1 MAGQCEHVSCG
12 TKEKVWMPHY
22 YQGRECGLKPHP
34 YCTEC
39 GLVKNLSS
47 EKPRSIGFYV
57 NIITSLK
64 EDYRMAKAQIRLM
77 ALDMKNY
84 DIDDNYGMDRHQQE
98 ELFIKIV
105 QKYANVPDWVLRR
118 FF

>member
-1 MAGQCEHVSCG
+1 
-12 TKEKVWMPHY
+12 
-22 YQGRECGLKPHP
+22 
-34 YCTEC
+34 
-39 GLVKNLSS
+39 
-47 EKPRSIGFYV
+47 
-57 NIITSLK
+57 
-64 EDYRMAKAQIRLM
+64 MAKAQIRLM

>member
-1 MAGQCEHVSCG
+1 MADKCEHVSCG

-47 EKPRSIGFYV
+47 EKPRKIGFYV

-64 EDYRMAKAQIRLM
+64 EDFKLAQAQIRLM
-77 ALDMKNY
+77 ALDMKKY
-84 DIDDNYGMDRHQQE
+84 DIDDEYGMDRHQQE

-105 QKYANVPDWVLRR
+105 QKYANVPEWALRK

>member
-1 MAGQCEHVSCG
+1 MEGQCDHVSCG
-12 TKEKVWMPHY
+12 NKEKVWMTHY

-47 EKPRSIGFYV
+47 EKPRGIGFYI

-64 EDYRMAKAQIRLM
+64 EEFKMAKAQIRLM
-77 ALDMKNY
+77 ALEMKKY
-84 DIDDNYGMDRHQQE
+84 EIDDAYGMDRHQQE

-105 QKYANVPDWVLRR
+105 QKYAKVPDWTLRR

>member
-1 MAGQCEHVSCG
+1 MSRRRCPDRGKSLAGQCEHVSCG

-22 YQGRECGLKPHP
+22 YQGRECGLKRPHP

-39 GLVKNLSS
+39 GLVRNLSS

-98 ELFIKIV
+98 ELLSK
-105 QKYANVPDWVLRR
+105 
-118 FF
+118 